1 MKKVLVIGSTGLVG
15 SKIVEL
21 LKGKAQVIEAS
32 KSNKENPVD
41 LSNPNSLKE
50 LFAKVGEV
58 DSIICTAGVVNFDS
72 WDNEDDANWDFGIA
86 NKMMGQIN
94 TIRFGKNYVKDG
106 GSIILSTGVLA
117 QYPMEGSCVVTTV
130 NAAVEAAVKSAAFE
144 LKNIRV
150 NAVSPGW
157 VKETMEKYGMD
168 STPGMPALEVAQY
181 YVDLIEASNSGEIVV
196 AMKS

>member
-1 MKKVLVIGSTGLVG
+1 MKKVLVLGSTGLVG

-21 LKGKAQVIEAS
+21 LDGKAQVIQAS

-50 LFAKVGEV
+50 LFAKVADV
-58 DSIICTAGVVNFDS
+58 DSIICTAGVAGFDS
-72 WDNEDDANWDFGIA
+72 WDNEDGKNWDFGIA

-94 TIRFGKNYVKDG
+94 TIRFGKKYVKNG
-106 GSIILSTGVLA
+106 GSIILTTGVLA
-117 QYPMEGSCVVTTV
+117 QYPMEGSCIVTTV

-144 LKNIRV
+144 LKNIRI

-157 VKETMEKYGMD
+157 VKETMENYGMD
-168 STPGMPALEVAQY
+168 STPGMPAIEVAQY
-181 YVDLIEASNSGEIVV
+181 YVNLIESGNSGDIVV
-196 AMKS
+196 AVKN

>member
-1 MKKVLVIGSTGLVG
+1 
-15 SKIVEL
+15 
-21 LKGKAQVIEAS
+21 
-32 KSNKENPVD
+32 
-41 LSNPNSLKE
+41 
-50 LFAKVGEV
+50 
-58 DSIICTAGVVNFDS
+58 
-72 WDNEDDANWDFGIA
+72 
-86 NKMMGQIN
+86 MMGQIN

-144 LKNIRV
+144 FKNIRI

-168 STPGMPALEVAQY
+168 STLGMPALEVAKY
-181 YVDLIEASNSGEIVV
+181 YVDLTERGNSGEIVV